1 MVGEYAWDSCQTL
14 LWATALGHSYD
25 SHHIYIITSY
35 GLYEWPTVKGTL
47 ERQMNRYSNYE
58 LLIIDEIS
66 YLPIKS
72 DDANL
77 LFQLVNSRYEQHS
90 TIITT
95 NVPLSGWG
103 EILNNPAAA
112 ETILDRL
119 VYKSHIIKIAGK
131 SYRLKSATNHKSP
144 S

>member
-1 MVGEYAWDSCQTL
+1 M
-14 LWATALGHSYD
+14 
-25 SHHIYIITSY
+25 
-35 GLYEWPTVKGTL
+35 K
-47 ERQMNRYSNYE
+47 RYSNYD
-58 LLIIDEIS
+58 LLIIDEIG
-66 YLPIKS
+66 YLPMKS

-77 LFQLVNSRYEQHS
+77 LFQLVNSRYEQHL

-95 NVPLSGWG
+95 NVPLSGWR

-131 SYRLKSATNHKSP
+131 SYRLKSATNHKAP

>member
-1 MVGEYAWDSCQTL
+1 M
-14 LWATALGHSYD
+14 
-25 SHHIYIITSY
+25 
-35 GLYEWPTVKGTL
+35 
-47 ERQMNRYSNYE
+47 ERQMKRYSNYE
-58 LLIIDEIS
+58 LLIILIIDEIG
-66 YLPIKS
+66 YLPMKP

-77 LFQLVNSRYEQHS
+77 LFQLVNNRYEQHS
-90 TIITT
+90 IIITT

-103 EILNNPAAA
+103 EILHNPAAA

-131 SYRLKSATNHKSP
+131 SYGLKSATNHKSP

>member
-1 MVGEYAWDSCQTL
+1 
-14 LWATALGHSYD
+14 
-25 SHHIYIITSY
+25 
-35 GLYEWPTVKGTL
+35 
-47 ERQMNRYSNYE
+47 
-58 LLIIDEIS
+58 
-66 YLPIKS
+66 
-72 DDANL
+72 
-77 LFQLVNSRYEQHS
+77 HS

-103 EILNNPAAA
+103 EILHNPAAA

-131 SYRLKSATNHKSP
+131 SYRLKSATNHRSP